1 MTHRGGMR
9 FPTQHPVDIA
19 VVARTSEEFG
29 FDSLWLGEHPIMP
42 VQSAARFPGSPDGVI
57 PAAYSWFVDPFVA
70 LARASA
76 VTTRLKLGT
85 GITLVP
91 ERNPLLLAKEIA
103 T

>member
-1 MTHRGGMR
+1 MHIGVML

-19 VVARTSEEFG
+19 VVARKSEEFG

-42 VQSAARFPGSPDGVI
+42 VQSASRFPGSPDGVI

-85 GITLVP
+85 VLPWCQSAIP
-91 ERNPLLLAKEIA
+91 SCSRRKSPL
-103 T
+103 